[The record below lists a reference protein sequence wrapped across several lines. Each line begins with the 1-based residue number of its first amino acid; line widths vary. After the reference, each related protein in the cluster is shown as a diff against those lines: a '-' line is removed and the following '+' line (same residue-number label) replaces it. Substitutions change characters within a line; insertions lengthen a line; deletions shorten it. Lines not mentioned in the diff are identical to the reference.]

1 MLYIK
6 THRWI
11 IAKGAAVLSSFALLT
26 PLASAATTCS
36 GESTPAQQQ
45 IAQQLDSFER
55 TAALTRS
62 ELDQYAAAARSG
74 NIHQQSHAVNL
85 NDARENVNLLGK
97 QMSELERL
105 NTQGTLLQQ
114 AVVREARPHLELLA
128 DHVQD
133 AIVLLDEGARGY
145 RSQDFRAAVNG
156 MYEQADRLY
165 TKVDTLRDFD
175 AACDRAMDAIT
186 ARETDI

>member
-11 IAKGAAVLSSFALLT
+11 IAKSAAILSSFALLS
-26 PLASAATTCS
+26 PLASAESTCL

-45 IAQQLDSFER
+45 IAQQLDSFQR

-62 ELDQYAAAARSG
+62 ELDHYAAAARSG
-74 NIHQQSHAVNL
+74 NLHLQTHAGSLDN
-85 NDARENVNLLGK
+85 AREKVNLLGK

-105 NTQGTLLQQ
+105 QTQGTLLQQ
-114 AVVREARPHLELLA
+114 AVIREARPHLELLA

-133 AIVLLDEGARGY
+133 AMVILDEGARSD
-145 RSQDFRAAVNG
+145 RSQDFREAVNG

-175 AACDRAMDAIT
+175 AACNRAMDEIT
-186 ARETDI
+186 ASETDL

>member
-45 IAQQLDSFER
+45 IAAQLDSFER

>member
-36 GESTPAQQQ
+36 GERTPAQQQ
-45 IAQQLDSFER
+45 IAAQLDSFER

-105 NTQGTLLQQ
+105 NTQATLLQQ